1 MTEQFPNLPDIDT
14 TRPSAARMYDYYLG
28 GFHNFEVDRQAAGQL
43 LKIYPQVRDSAV
55 ANRVFLRRA
64 VEFMV
69 SQGIDQFLDLGSG
82 IPTVG
87 NVHEVA
93 QAANPEARVVYVDID
108 PIAVAHGRA
117 ILEGNERATVIQ
129 ADARDIESIINHPDT
144 QRLIDF
150 SKPTGFLAVG
160 FFYFIDDEGVKHIL
174 DVFNQLAASGS
185 YLALSHASD
194 DEEIV
199 TNDRIRMVL
208 KKAKEIY
215 ARSSNPLYFRK
226 KQEIEAMFEGWE
238 LVEPGLVFVSLWRPA
253 SDEDPGLDN
262 PAALGMYAGVAV
274 KP

>member
-1 MTEQFPNLPDIDT
+1 MSDTRPDIPKIDT

-28 GFHNFEVDRQAAGQL
+28 GFHNFEVDRQAADQL
-43 LKIYPQVRDSAV
+43 LKIYPQARDIAV
-55 ANRVFLRRA
+55 ANRAFLRRA

-129 ADARDIESIINHPDT
+129 ADARDVESILNHPDT
-144 QRLIDF
+144 QRLLDF
-150 SKPTGFLAVG
+150 SKPVGFLAVG
-160 FFYFIDDEGVKHIL
+160 FFYFIDDEGVRHIL
-174 DVFNQLAASGS
+174 DMFNQLAVSGS
-185 YLALSHASD
+185 YLALSHLSD
-194 DEEIV
+194 DDEIV
-199 TNDRIRMVL
+199 TNDAIRMAIE
-208 KKAKEIY
+208 KGKEIY
-215 ARSSNPLYFRK
+215 ARSPSPLYWRK
-226 KQEIEAMFEGWE
+226 KQEIEAMFEGWK
-238 LVEPGLVFVSLWRPA
+238 LVEPGLVFVPLWRPE
-253 SDEDPGLDN
+253 SDEDPGLDD
-262 PAALGMYAGVAV
+262 PAALAMYAGVAV

>member
-1 MTEQFPNLPDIDT
+1 MSDTRPDIPKIDT

-28 GFHNFEVDRQAAGQL
+28 GFHNFEVDRQAADQL
-43 LKIYPQVRDSAV
+43 LEIYPQVRDSAV
-55 ANRVFLRRA
+55 ANRAFLRRA

-129 ADARDIESIINHPDT
+129 ADARDVESILNHPDT
-144 QRLIDF
+144 QRLLDF
-150 SKPTGFLAVG
+150 SKPVGFLAVG
-160 FFYFIDDEGVKHIL
+160 FFYFIDDEGVRHIL
-174 DVFNQLAASGS
+174 DMFNQLAVSGS
-185 YLALSHASD
+185 YLALSHLSD
-194 DEEIV
+194 DDEIV
-199 TNDRIRMVL
+199 TNDAIRMAIE
-208 KKAKEIY
+208 KGKEIY
-215 ARSSNPLYFRK
+215 ARSPSPLYWRK
-226 KQEIEAMFEGWE
+226 KQEIEAMFEGWK
-238 LVEPGLVFVSLWRPA
+238 LVEPGLVFVPLWRPE
-253 SDEDPGLDN
+253 SDEDPGLDD
-262 PAALGMYAGVAV
+262 PAALAMYAGVAV